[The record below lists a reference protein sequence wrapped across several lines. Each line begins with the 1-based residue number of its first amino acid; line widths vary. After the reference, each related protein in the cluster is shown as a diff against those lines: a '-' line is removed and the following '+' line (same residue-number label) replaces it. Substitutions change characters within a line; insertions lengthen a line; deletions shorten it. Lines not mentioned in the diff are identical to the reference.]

1 MISDYI
7 KVFLVLVL
15 QRLWQSKEFT
25 VHDSVIEMHLH
36 VSFVHGFALP
46 GHSEEA
52 NSIPDQLTFDLL
64 VERTVGREARAMIHL
79 QEIRFCLFIEHNVES

>member
-64 VERTVGREARAMIHL
+64 VERTVGRETGAMIHL
-79 QEIRFCLFIEHNVES
+79 QKLWFCLVIEHNVES